1 MPRRTERTPEE
12 ILAQDIKGM
21 GDSKILV
28 EQLVDAEVTAQ
39 QDLDTIYRNYR
50 HLEIML
56 QRDNIAASD
65 LDAAPYQL
73 VIDEAVA
80 YLEAQAYVQ
89 AQLATEL
96 ESLTQK

>member
-21 GDSKILV
+21 DDSKTLV
-28 EQLVDAEVTAQ
+28 EQLVATEVTAE

-56 QRDNIAASD
+56 LRDNIVASD
-65 LDAAPYQL
+65 LDPALYQA
-73 VIDEAVA
+73 VIDSATA
-80 YLEAQAYVQ
+80 YLEANNY
-89 AQLATEL
+89 TN
-96 ESLTQK
+96 

>member
-89 AQLATEL
+89 A
-96 ESLTQK
+96 